1 MGTVYMIGIG
11 IASELEADLTAN
23 RTYAIPIRVG
33 RKMQF
38 PVRIT
43 LPLAEGVT
51 DRLDALVEPDE
62 TRLDIIR
69 SAIDKEVKRRE
80 RQRKDKPE

>member
-1 MGTVYMIGIG
+1 
-11 IASELEADLTAN
+11 
-23 RTYAIPIRVG
+23 
-33 RKMQF
+33 
-38 PVRIT
+38 VRIT

-80 RQRKDKPE
+80 RQRKDKSE